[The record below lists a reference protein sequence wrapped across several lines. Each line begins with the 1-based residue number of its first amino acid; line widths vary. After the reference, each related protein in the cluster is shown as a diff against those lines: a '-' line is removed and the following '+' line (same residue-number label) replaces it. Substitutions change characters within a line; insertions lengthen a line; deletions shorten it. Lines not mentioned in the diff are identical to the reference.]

1 MTEWWTYRLSDF
13 LLFAPDTYRRLFEL
27 AHAQGWPWA
36 QAVAAALG
44 LGVGLCAARAPAQP
58 RAAALGCLLL
68 GAAWAGAALFLVR
81 HYATINW
88 GAPALAAGKWQVA
101 AQWGAMFGF
110 FCYMTYDLTNHATMK
125 IWSTKV
131 TLLDIAWGTLATGF
145 AAGAAAWLVLTLLPR
160 TA

>member
-1 MTEWWTYRLSDF
+1 MNL
-13 LLFAPDTYRRLFEL
+13 
-27 AHAQGWPWA
+27 Q
-36 QAVAAALG
+36 AAAAYIATAILFG
-44 LGVGLCAARAPAQP
+44 LLDAVWLTKVGPKLYRPEIGALLMDGWRPAPALIFY
-58 RAAALGCLLL
+58 ALYML
-68 GAAWAGAALFLVR
+68 GIQIFAV
-81 HYATINW
+81 
-88 GAPALAAGKWQVA
+88 APALAAGKWQIA

-160 TA
+160 PA